1 MRCHT
6 KDIMERRH
14 GAFTF
19 KRKDL
24 EIGLDNGTRYIVNPE
39 KDVCLYK
46 VPYRPDMEGEEFYI
60 HKTKNHGRQ
69 FYKLSFGENWAKF
82 EGVDKD
88 YIATALKDEEI
99 KHDTVIRRDQLD
111 LLERY
116 GIELAPI

>member
-1 MRCHT
+1 M
-6 KDIMERRH
+6 
-14 GAFTF
+14 FVQ
-19 KRKDL
+19 
-24 EIGLDNGTRYIVNPE
+24 GTISSRST
-39 KDVCLYK
+39 
-46 VPYRPDMEGEEFYI
+46 MEGEEFYI

-99 KHDTVIRRDQLD
+99 KHDTVIRSDQLD

-116 GIELAPI
+116 GIKLVPV